1 MDLCAAA
8 VGARMLPLQGYGFKS
23 GCHFRTF
30 SLKGAR
36 VAPAGPPLGVV
47 PRGVFWPRRGA
58 GAKKVFGAPAAA
70 TAQIH
75 RGFGVPS
82 GRGRK
87 KSWGKHLAGTGE
99 RPIFALA
106 FDRDGGLGGGGRSGG
121 SLRQCSEKKEEQKV
135 DRSVAGA
142 KDTKGR
148 RAGAGR
154 QFLQWRV

>member
-1 MDLCAAA
+1 M
-8 VGARMLPLQGYGFKS
+8 
-23 GCHFRTF
+23 
-30 SLKGAR
+30 
-36 VAPAGPPLGVV
+36 
-47 PRGVFWPRRGA
+47 W
-58 GAKKVFGAPAAA
+58 GAKKVFGAPAVA

-75 RGFGVPS
+75 RGFGAPS

-106 FDRDGGLGGGGRSGG
+106 FDRDGGHGGGGRSGG

-142 KDTKGR
+142 KDTTGR

>member
-1 MDLCAAA
+1 
-8 VGARMLPLQGYGFKS
+8 MLPLQGYGFKR
-23 GCHFRTF
+23 GCHFRTL
-30 SLKGAR
+30 SLKGAL
-36 VAPAGPPLGVV
+36 VAPAGLPLGVV

-58 GAKKVFGAPAAA
+58 GAKKVFGAPAVP

-75 RGFGVPS
+75 RGLGVPS

-142 KDTKGR
+142 KDTRGPAR
-148 RAGAGR
+148 RRRPAISTMESLILAQDER
-154 QFLQWRV
+154 

>member
-1 MDLCAAA
+1 M
-8 VGARMLPLQGYGFKS
+8 
-23 GCHFRTF
+23 
-30 SLKGAR
+30 
-36 VAPAGPPLGVV
+36 
-47 PRGVFWPRRGA
+47 W
-58 GAKKVFGAPAAA
+58 GAKKVFVVFAEP
-70 TAQIH
+70 TAQRH
-75 RGFGVPS
+75 RGLGVPS
-82 GRGRK
+82 GRGRE
-87 KSWGKHLAGTGE
+87 KSWGEYLAGTGE

-142 KDTKGR
+142 KDTTGR

>member
-1 MDLCAAA
+1 
-8 VGARMLPLQGYGFKS
+8 MLPLQGFGM
-23 GCHFRTF
+23 GRGHHFCTL

-47 PRGVFWPRRGA
+47 PRGVSRARRGA

-99 RPIFALA
+99 RPIFAPA
-106 FDRDGGLGGGGRSGG
+106 SDKDEGRGRGGRE
-121 SLRQCSEKKEEQKV
+121 RRIFEAMQREE
-135 DRSVAGA
+135 
-142 KDTKGR
+142 GR
-148 RAGAGR
+148 AEGK
-154 QFLQWRV
+154 

>member
-1 MDLCAAA
+1 MDLCETA
-8 VGARMLPLQGYGFKS
+8 VGGRMLPLQGYGFKR
-23 GCHFRTF
+23 GCHFRTL
-30 SLKGAR
+30 SLKGAL
-36 VAPAGPPLGVV
+36 VAPAGLPLGVV

-106 FDRDGGLGGGGRSGG
+106 FDRDGGLAEG
-121 SLRQCSEKKEEQKV
+121 V
-135 DRSVAGA
+135 GA
-142 KDTKGR
+142 ED
-148 RAGAGR
+148 
-154 QFLQWRV
+154 L

>member
-1 MDLCAAA
+1 
-8 VGARMLPLQGYGFKS
+8 MLPLQGYGM
-23 GCHFRTF
+23 GRVHHFCTL
-30 SLKGAR
+30 SLKGSR
-36 VAPAGPPLGVV
+36 VAPAGLPLGVV
-47 PRGVFWPRRGA
+47 PRGVFRARRWA
-58 GAKKVFGAPAAA
+58 GAKKVFGALAAA

-142 KDTKGR
+142 KDTTGR
-148 RAGAGR
+148 RAGAGQ

>member
-1 MDLCAAA
+1 MA
-8 VGARMLPLQGYGFKS
+8 VPVWRV
-23 GCHFRTF
+23 C
-30 SLKGAR
+30 AR

-47 PRGVFWPRRGA
+47 PRGVSRARRGA
-58 GAKKVFGAPAAA
+58 GAKKVFGAPAVA

-99 RPIFALA
+99 RPIFAPA
-106 FDRDGGLGGGGRSGG
+106 SDKDEGRGRGGGSGG

-135 DRSVAGA
+135 NRSVAGA
-142 KDTKGR
+142 KDTRGPAR
-148 RAGAGR
+148 RRRPAISTMESLILAQDER
-154 QFLQWRV
+154 

>member
-1 MDLCAAA
+1 MQRKTPFR
-8 VGARMLPLQGYGFKS
+8 VGSVCLVSMRARI
-23 GCHFRTF
+23 
-30 SLKGAR
+30 
-36 VAPAGPPLGVV
+36 APAGVRLG
-47 PRGVFWPRRGA
+47 GQKGCFLGEGGE

-142 KDTKGR
+142 KDTTGR

>member
-1 MDLCAAA
+1 M
-8 VGARMLPLQGYGFKS
+8 
-23 GCHFRTF
+23 
-30 SLKGAR
+30 
-36 VAPAGPPLGVV
+36 
-47 PRGVFWPRRGA
+47 
-58 GAKKVFGAPAAA
+58 
-70 TAQIH
+70 
-75 RGFGVPS
+75 
-82 GRGRK
+82 
-87 KSWGKHLAGTGE
+87 AGTGE

-142 KDTKGR
+142 KDTTGR